1 MSFVCEFLGIRSATL
16 ETKRQKLAPAAT
28 GKKSEVANAHE
39 ALWKQMKQKALQEFL
54 CRQWQLFLHVSM
66 RTVSPGEGNF
76 SVLERNQAMIR
87 NGHSMG
93 VAAEIFE
100 HLLRPAEWGLAVNHP
115 IVAIE
120 VMNEGMK
127 RLRIRKMLQFPVKA
141 DFPFSK
147 SLLEGVLDLSSK
159 NLPQC
164 TLRQKEPI
172 ARIRRHPALV
182 IKR

>member
-1 MSFVCEFLGIRSATL
+1 
-16 ETKRQKLAPAAT
+16 
-28 GKKSEVANAHE
+28 
-39 ALWKQMKQKALQEFL
+39 MKQKAAQESL
-54 CRQWQLFLHVSM
+54 CRQRQLFLHVSM
-66 RTVSPGEGNF
+66 RTVSPCEGNF
-76 SVLERNQAMIR
+76 SVLERNQAMVG

-93 VAAEIFE
+93 VASEIFE
-100 HLLRPAEWGLAVNHP
+100 NLFRPAEWAFAVNHP

-127 RLRIRKMLQFPVKA
+127 CLRIRKMLQFSVKA

-147 SLLEGVLDLSSK
+147 SFLEGVLDLSSK

-164 TLRQKEPI
+164 IFRQKEPI

-182 IKR
+182 

>member
-1 MSFVCEFLGIRSATL
+1 
-16 ETKRQKLAPAAT
+16 
-28 GKKSEVANAHE
+28 
-39 ALWKQMKQKALQEFL
+39 
-54 CRQWQLFLHVSM
+54 M

-76 SVLERNQAMIR
+76 SILERNQAMVG

-100 HLLRPAEWGLAVNHP
+100 NLLRPAEWAFAVNHP
-115 IVAIE
+115 IVAVE
-120 VMNEGMK
+120 VANEGMK
-127 RLRIRKMLQFPVKA
+127 GLRIRKMLQLSVKA

-147 SLLEGVLDLSSK
+147 SLFEGIYDLSSK
-159 NLPQC
+159 DLPEC
-164 TLRQKEPI
+164 PLRQKKPI